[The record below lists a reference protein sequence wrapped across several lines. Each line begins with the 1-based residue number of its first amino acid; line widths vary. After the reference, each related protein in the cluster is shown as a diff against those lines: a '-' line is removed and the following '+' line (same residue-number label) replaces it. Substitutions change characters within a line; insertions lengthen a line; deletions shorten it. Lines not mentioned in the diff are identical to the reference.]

1 MCLAVP
7 MQVLEID
14 GTRARCT
21 ALGQERWGDL
31 TLVPDA
37 GISVGDYVII
47 HLGFVQNTLPAEQA
61 LESIKLFEQILA
73 ELPPTGT

>member
-7 MQVLEID
+7 MEVLEID

-21 ALGQERWGDL
+21 ALGQERWADL
-31 TLVPDA
+31 MLVSDA

-47 HLGFVQNTLPAEQA
+47 HLGFVQNTLPAKEA
-61 LESIKLFEQILA
+61 LASIKLFEEILA
-73 ELPPTGT
+73 ELPPTGP